1 MKTLTLLK
9 QETRN
14 SRLMSLY
21 RCYCGVE
28 KWIRA
33 DRATT
38 RFRTCNCPTPAY
50 DKPTKICTRCRKD
63 LPVDEYFRDKR
74 TGNPRPRCKNCVNEE
89 NKFWHERNRER
100 SRAAARANNR
110 KRHPLKRFGLE
121 RAEYERL
128 LAGFGSTCGI
138 CSNPETQRHKK
149 TLSLDHCHKTGVI
162 RGALCSRCN
171 TLLGWA

>member
-1 MKTLTLLK
+1 
-9 QETRN
+9 
-14 SRLMSLY
+14 
-21 RCYCGVE
+21 
-28 KWIRA
+28 
-33 DRATT
+33 
-38 RFRTCNCPTPAY
+38 
-50 DKPTKICTRCRKD
+50 
-63 LPVDEYFRDKR
+63 
-74 TGNPRPRCKNCVNEE
+74 
-89 NKFWHERNRER
+89 

-171 TLLGWA
+171 TLLGWAGDSPELLEKAAKYLRKARRKT